1 MTQATA
7 QFLVNGFAAYLACG
21 ALFALV
27 FLWRWVGRLDPLA
40 ARGTCG
46 FRILVFPGVTA
57 LWPLF
62 AIRLIRGDSAPPEEW
77 TAHRAAAHVDSPEFA
92 ARARR

>member
-40 ARGTCG
+40 ARGTRG

-62 AIRLIRGDSAPPEEW
+62 AIRLMRGDSAPPEEW
-77 TAHRAAAHVDSPEFA
+77 TAHRAAARVDSPEFA